1 MISFSSVHMQQGQEL
16 VNRWALGSNRKAEE
30 LELQRCIFAANKRAR
45 RALASA
51 LVSRCVSRC
60 RMLLLPRE
68 RKMYLWDAT
77 APKLAMEL

>member
-1 MISFSSVHMQQGQEL
+1 MGLGQQQE
-16 VNRWALGSNRKAEE
+16 AEE
-30 LELQRCIFAANKRAR
+30 LELQRCIFAANKRER

-51 LVSRCVSRC
+51 LVSRC

>member
-1 MISFSSVHMQQGQEL
+1 MGLGQQQE
-16 VNRWALGSNRKAEE
+16 AEE
-30 LELQRCIFAANKRAR
+30 LELQRCIFVANKRAR